1 MRRLPFRVGGLTAA
15 VALALVAAGCGMAV
29 PSKSGADSIK
39 VVSSSA
45 GMHLVD
51 AQGRSLYLF
60 ERDEKGDSYC
70 YGACAAVW
78 PPVEVDKT
86 PAAVAGVPA
95 SALGMFKR
103 DDGEMQAMYRGHPL
117 YYYSADASTPGK
129 MRGEDAEQFGSSW
142 YLVGQNGK
150 SVEPKDD
157 SGGSNNPNNSN
168 NSNNNGGG
176 Y

>member
-1 MRRLPFRVGGLTAA
+1 MRRLPFRVGGLTA
-15 VALALVAAGCGMAV
+15 ALALVAAGCGMAV
-29 PSKSGADSIK
+29 PSKSGADSVK
-39 VVSSSA
+39 VAPSSD
-45 GMHLVD
+45 GTHLVD

-86 PAAVAGVPA
+86 PSATAGVPA

-103 DDGEMQAMYRGHPL
+103 DDGEMQATYRGHPL

-129 MRGEDAEQFGSSW
+129 TRGEDVEQFGAGW

-150 SVEPKDD
+150 SVEPKGD
-157 SGGSNNPNNSN
+157 SGGSNSSN
-168 NSNNNGGG
+168 NSGGG

>member
-1 MRRLPFRVGGLTAA
+1 MRRLPFRVGGLSAA

-29 PSKSGADSIK
+29 PSKSGADSVK
-39 VVSSSA
+39 AVSSSV

-60 ERDEKGDSYC
+60 ERDAKGDSSC

-86 PAAVAGVPA
+86 PVATAGVPA

-103 DDGEMQAMYRGHPL
+103 NNGEMQATYRGHPL

-129 MRGEDAEQFGSSW
+129 MRGEDVKQFGAGW

-157 SGGSNNPNNSN
+157 SGGGS
-168 NSNNNGGG
+168 
-176 Y
+176 

>member
-15 VALALVAAGCGMAV
+15 VALAFVAAGCGMAV
-29 PSKSGADSIK
+29 PSKSGADSVK
-39 VVSSSA
+39 VVPSSD
-45 GMHLVD
+45 GTRLVD

-60 ERDEKGDSYC
+60 ERDEKADSYC

-86 PAAVAGVPA
+86 PSAAAGVPA

-103 DDGEMQAMYRGHPL
+103 DDGEMQATYHGHPL

-129 MRGEDAEQFGSSW
+129 TRGEDVEQFGAGW

-150 SVEPKDD
+150 SVEPKGD
-157 SGGSNNPNNSN
+157 SGGSNSSN
-168 NSNNNGGG
+168 NSGGG

>member
-15 VALALVAAGCGMAV
+15 VALALALVAAGCGMAV
-29 PSKSGADSIK
+29 PSKSGADSVK

-45 GMHLVD
+45 GMHLFD

-86 PAAVAGVPA
+86 PAAAAGVPP
-95 SALGMFKR
+95 SALGTFKR

-129 MRGEDAEQFGSSW
+129 MRGEDVEQFGAGW

-157 SGGSNNPNNSN
+157 SGGSNNS
-168 NSNNNGGG
+168 NNGGG
-176 Y
+176 GY

>member
-29 PSKSGADSIK
+29 PGKSGADSVK
-39 VVSSSA
+39 VVSSSV

-60 ERDEKGDSYC
+60 ARDEKGDSYC

-78 PPVEVDKT
+78 PPVEADKT
-86 PAAVAGVPA
+86 PAATGLPA
-95 SALGMFKR
+95 SALGTFKR
-103 DDGEMQAMYRGHPL
+103 NDGEMQVTYRGHPL

-129 MRGEDAEQFGSSW
+129 MRGEDVKQFGAGW

-150 SVEPKDD
+150 SVEPKGD
-157 SGGSNNPNNSN
+157 SGGSNNSN
-168 NSNNNGGG
+168 NSGGG